1 MNVMMRD
8 VGDGENAHETN
19 LFNDLLFFIW
29 LSRTFISTIK
39 GQSCTKGSDVVE
51 LSELGEGKV

>member
-1 MNVMMRD
+1 MDVMMRD

-39 GQSCTKGSDVVE
+39 GQSCKKG
-51 LSELGEGKV
+51 